1 MKKLKKRIFPII
13 MIMAILLNGF
23 SFGLADPYKPVL
35 GVVADE
41 ELQIV
46 KAGEKSEYRVK
57 IKNAGYVVAQSIR
70 VTLQGTHPFRSDI
83 ANLSQT
89 TSYLNPN
96 DTKEFVFNVTTSPI
110 AESKIYEF
118 SVLIEYSN
126 FEETSYTS
134 TEKVYVKVS
143 NDNIEPLLGVY
154 SFQTGLDEL
163 VANTPDSLVLKIRN
177 SGTISAK
184 DIRITIS
191 GFSNQ
196 GVILYKDVDTKT
208 LKELKSKATENIFFN
223 IIPGNDAV
231 KGTFPLNVKITYID
245 DVGTQ
250 YTKESVAYVKLAGKD
265 AVSATLAIYDVKAPV
280 SVKAGENYEVTFTA
294 KNEGNTTIGTA
305 DLTYDYP
312 EMFIAKSASKVVLK
326 NLAPGASQTVTFKMM
341 AKADTPTEN
350 YHTYIKATY
359 VPVGGSSETADT
371 IQEYVGIYVEGTTED
386 AGSKPKLI
394 IDNYEYGGDYAFAGQ
409 DYPLTLFI
417 KNTSSSE
424 GTKNIKV
431 TLTSEDNVFT
441 PVDSSS
447 SFFIASIGPGQVYE
461 HTIYLKTKI
470 DASVKIYTITAKMQY
485 EDSEGNAYD
494 ANKTPYEE
502 SEVLSVAVAQ
512 PVRLETADIIVPFE
526 IYSGQPFYIEQEFYN
541 MGKSTMYNMMVKL
554 EGVETN
560 EGSYFVGNFEAGKSE
575 YFSAQAFAYELGTF
589 EGKLVYTFEDAL
601 GTVSTLEKPFS
612 YTVMEMPVVDPGDG
626 GFPVD
631 PGLPVE
637 EEKGIEPWKI
647 AIAAGAVLLV
657 AGLIFRKIRKAKKL
671 KKELEELDE

>member
-154 SFQTGLDEL
+154 FFQTGLDEL

-626 GFPVD
+626 GIPVD

>member
-612 YTVMEMPVVDPGDG
+612 YTVMEMPAVDPGDG

>member
-612 YTVMEMPVVDPGDG
+612 YTVIEMPVVDPGDG

-647 AIAAGAVLLV
+647 AVAAGVVLLV

>member
-196 GVILYKDVDTKT
+196 GVILYKDVDTKP

-626 GFPVD
+626 GIPVD

>member
-612 YTVMEMPVVDPGDG
+612 YTVIEMPVVDPGDG

-647 AIAAGAVLLV
+647 AIAAGVVLLV

>member
-575 YFSAQAFAYELGTF
+575 YFSAQAFAYEVGSF

-657 AGLIFRKIRKAKKL
+657 AGFIFRKIRKAKKL

>member
-13 MIMAILLNGF
+13 MIMAILFNGF

-96 DTKEFVFNVTTSPI
+96 DTKEFIFNVTTSPT

-118 SVLIEYSN
+118 NVLIEYSN
-126 FEETSYTS
+126 FEETSYTA

-575 YFSAQAFAYELGTF
+575 YFSAQAFAYELGSF

-647 AIAAGAVLLV
+647 AVAAGVVLLV
-657 AGLIFRKIRKAKKL
+657 AGFIFRKIRKVKRL

>member
-575 YFSAQAFAYELGTF
+575 YFSAQAFAYVLGSF

>member
-13 MIMAILLNGF
+13 MIMAILFNGF

-83 ANLSQT
+83 ANLSLT

-96 DTKEFVFNVTTSPI
+96 DTKEFIFNVTTSPT

-118 SVLIEYSN
+118 NVLIEYSN
-126 FEETSYTS
+126 FEETSYTA

-280 SVKAGENYEVTFTA
+280 SVKAGENYEVTFIA

-350 YHTYIKATY
+350 YHTYIKASY

-575 YFSAQAFAYELGTF
+575 YFSAQAFAYELGSF

-626 GFPVD
+626 GIPVD

-647 AIAAGAVLLV
+647 AVAAGVVLLV
-657 AGLIFRKIRKAKKL
+657 AGFIFRKIRKAKRL

>member
-13 MIMAILLNGF
+13 MIMAILFNGF

-96 DTKEFVFNVTTSPI
+96 DTKEFIFNVTTSPT

-118 SVLIEYSN
+118 NVLIEYSN
-126 FEETSYTS
+126 FEETSYTA

-280 SVKAGENYEVTFTA
+280 SVKAGENYEVTFIA

-575 YFSAQAFAYELGTF
+575 YFSAQAFAYELGSF

-626 GFPVD
+626 GIPVD

-647 AIAAGAVLLV
+647 AVAAGVVLLV
-657 AGLIFRKIRKAKKL
+657 AGFIFRKIRKAKRL

>member
-96 DTKEFVFNVTTSPI
+96 DTKEFIFNVTTSPT

-118 SVLIEYSN
+118 NVLIEYSN
-126 FEETSYTS
+126 FEETSYTA

-575 YFSAQAFAYELGTF
+575 YFSAQAFAYEVGSF

-657 AGLIFRKIRKAKKL
+657 AGFIFRKIRKAKKL

>member
-626 GFPVD
+626 GIPVD